1 MSDEN
6 LGENDGSHCRH
17 LAHFSGSRNG
27 LLNRERLHGLVH
39 QNPARRHHGQWEA
52 NKWMAP

>member
-6 LGENDGSHCRH
+6 LGENDSSHCRH
-17 LAHFSGSRNG
+17 LAHVSGSRNG

-39 QNPARRHHGQWEA
+39 QNPARRNHGQWEA